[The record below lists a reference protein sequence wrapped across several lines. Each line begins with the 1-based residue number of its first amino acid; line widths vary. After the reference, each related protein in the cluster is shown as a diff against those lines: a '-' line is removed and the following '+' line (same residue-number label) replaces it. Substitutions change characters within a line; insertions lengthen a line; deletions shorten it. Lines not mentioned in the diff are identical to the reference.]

1 MIVETLVA
9 RRICV
14 RALNAVLKKPQGR
27 EGSFDGEHA
36 TDETA
41 LHADRIGRE
50 GESNRRDAR
59 RGSRLILVRDQSVA
73 RVCLTNEIIERFA
86 LQRVHELRAE
96 PSAGHCSEALLAARG
111 RTAPAPCEDLRQN
124 GACTLPS
131 VRVSCDRRR
140 VSYDIRRPGG
150 AISAE
155 TSASRPCG
163 AGVP

>member
-27 EGSFDGEHA
+27 EGSLDGEHA

-73 RVCLTNEIIERFA
+73 RVCLMNEIVERLA
-86 LQRVHELRAE
+86 LQRVHELRIE
-96 PSAGHCSEALLAARG
+96 PSAGHLTEALLAG
-111 RTAPAPCEDLRQN
+111 RPAGWRRSALATPEDMRQN

-131 VRVSCDRRR
+131 IGVSCDRRR
-140 VSYDIRRPGG
+140 VPDI
-150 AISAE
+150 
-155 TSASRPCG
+155 
-163 AGVP
+163 